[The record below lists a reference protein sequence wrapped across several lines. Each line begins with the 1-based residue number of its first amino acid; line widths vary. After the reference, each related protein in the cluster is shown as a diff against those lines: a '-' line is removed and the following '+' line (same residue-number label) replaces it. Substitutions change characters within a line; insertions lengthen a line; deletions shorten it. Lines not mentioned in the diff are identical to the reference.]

1 MSQSYDFVIVG
12 GGSAG
17 CVLANRLSA
26 SGKWQVLLLEAGPRD
41 TNPFIH
47 APAGIIPVIRSKV
60 LNWNFY
66 TQPEKNCD
74 GRAMFW
80 PRGRTLGGSSS
91 INAMC
96 YIRGS
101 AWDYDHW
108 ASLGNDGWAFKDV
121 LPYFRKMENFEA
133 IDKVAEGKT
142 YHGTG
147 GPLNVAEARYMN
159 PLMDVFVAAA
169 QQAGYSRTDD
179 FNGPRQEGVGYYHA
193 MQKGGERCS
202 NARGFLAPVTDRPNL
217 TVVTDA
223 HAARVLFEGKRAV
236 GVRYLKGGKYVDAMA
251 KTEVILAAG
260 AIGSPQLLLL
270 SGVGPKAE
278 IEKHG
283 IQPVHE
289 LPGVGQNLQD
299 HLDIHITWREKTR
312 HAVSLHPR
320 ALLRSIINTFKYL
333 FGRKG
338 EFTSNYAQAGGF
350 VKSDAREPIPDLQWH
365 FVPFIY
371 SNHAQNLGP
380 LFKHF
385 AYTLMTCFLR
395 PESRGRITL
404 ASSDPLAAPR
414 IEANYLSTPKDV
426 DTLVKGFKKAR
437 EVLKQPAFAPHGLDE
452 FEPGP
457 AVQTDEQIAD
467 YIRRRSETI
476 YHPIGTC
483 KMGRDAMAVV
493 DPRLRVHGLTAL
505 RVVDASVMPTLI
517 GGNTNAP
524 TTMIAEKAADLILQ
538 DAALGSARPEGVEH
552 YAETA
557 SVAYAEK

>member
-1 MSQSYDFVIVG
+1 
-12 GGSAG
+12 
-17 CVLANRLSA
+17 
-26 SGKWQVLLLEAGPRD
+26 
-41 TNPFIH
+41 
-47 APAGIIPVIRSKV
+47 
-60 LNWNFY
+60 
-66 TQPEKNCD
+66 
-74 GRAMFW
+74 
-80 PRGRTLGGSSS
+80 
-91 INAMC
+91 
-96 YIRGS
+96 
-101 AWDYDHW
+101 
-108 ASLGNDGWAFKDV
+108 
-121 LPYFRKMENFEA
+121 
-133 IDKVAEGKT
+133 
-142 YHGTG
+142 
-147 GPLNVAEARYMN
+147 
-159 PLMDVFVAAA
+159 
-169 QQAGYSRTDD
+169 
-179 FNGPRQEGVGYYHA
+179 
-193 MQKGGERCS
+193 
-202 NARGFLAPVTDRPNL
+202 VTDRPNL